1 MERGNENLREQFL
14 ANGDRGGHA
23 SLDSDLSSSPGRRN
37 TPKYDTRKHFSPL
50 FPRPSPPMRAA
61 SHEKKSPPSSGRRPV
76 ALMAADEAG
85 RDDDDDDEDGA
96 SNLATAFN
104 IFSNYVGMV
113 LLSQAYCFRLSGW
126 LALPLLLALT
136 AFGGYTG
143 ALIVESY
150 KTIAARGETVPS
162 YAQIGFH
169 AIGPPGKWLVIVSS
183 IVETFFAILN
193 MNIIIWQNAALLL
206 PSVDLQWL
214 VAGCVA
220 LSFPVNWLRDFEELA
235 WLSAFGFAACLCICA
250 VVVFQVATVG
260 PDLAPPDR
268 EVAIVG
274 GAPMAASI
282 MLAGLTGHVGI
293 PPMYCSMRTPDA
305 FHPTLAAAFAAIFAM
320 YALVGV
326 CGYLLYGG
334 GASVLITS
342 DMGGATT
349 GWASTLLVGLVTA
362 AITFKLFTSVPMC
375 VQVLVDVCENMW
387 LEHNKAPLSAA
398 ASQRVR
404 LGWWL
409 ASILASFGFYSSL
422 EYLTAFVGLNSLL
435 ISVLL
440 PIFFYLRLHRRLS
453 GARAAALYA
462 LLALSVVLS
471 VVIGYLDIAQYIA
484 SLSGEVDAD
493 GEPLR

>member
-1 MERGNENLREQFL
+1 M
-14 ANGDRGGHA
+14 
-23 SLDSDLSSSPGRRN
+23 
-37 TPKYDTRKHFSPL
+37 
-50 FPRPSPPMRAA
+50 
-61 SHEKKSPPSSGRRPV
+61 
-76 ALMAADEAG
+76 
-85 RDDDDDDEDGA
+85 
-96 SNLATAFN
+96 
-104 IFSNYVGMV
+104 
-113 LLSQAYCFRLSGW
+113 
-126 LALPLLLALT
+126 
-136 AFGGYTG
+136 
-143 ALIVESY
+143 
-150 KTIAARGETVPS
+150 
-162 YAQIGFH
+162 
-169 AIGPPGKWLVIVSS
+169 
-183 IVETFFAILN
+183 
-193 MNIIIWQNAALLL
+193 
-206 PSVDLQWL
+206 
-214 VAGCVA
+214 
-220 LSFPVNWLRDFEELA
+220 
-235 WLSAFGFAACLCICA
+235 
-250 VVVFQVATVG
+250 ATVG